1 MANDLDQFPLYDPI
15 IEPGRGFRFSD
26 SWMDAMATFYEN
38 LAGYLTQNGIL
49 LPNVTSDERDAIT
62 TPQLGQ
68 MIYNTTLDTA
78 QYYKAG
84 VWTSF

>member
-15 IEPGRGFRFSD
+15 IEPGRNLRFSD

-49 LPNVTSDERDAIT
+49 LPNVTNDERDSIT